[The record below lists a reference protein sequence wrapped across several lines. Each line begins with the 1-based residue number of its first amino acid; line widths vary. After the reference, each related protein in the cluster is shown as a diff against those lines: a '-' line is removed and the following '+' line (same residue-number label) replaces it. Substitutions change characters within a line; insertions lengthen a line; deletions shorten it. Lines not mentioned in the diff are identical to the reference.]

1 MSSNDH
7 DGDDD
12 GRDLDREVFVVGFL
26 LYLTGLALIQVVLGI
41 LTTSANVVT
50 AAVLFLTVVLG
61 TVIWIRGDIP
71 AEWLFAVFVMKP
83 VALIQ
88 QKFDS
93 WKLNWR
99 ARKQNPDQQ
108 TPFVTLLNALH
119 SVKNQLAKLISQIV
133 AAISKRIASNTATA
147 ESTPTDDTATETTD
161 DDTETTNE

>member
-12 GRDLDREVFVVGFL
+12 GRNLNKEVFVVGLL
-26 LYLTGLALIQVVLGI
+26 LYLTGIGLIQRVLGI

-50 AAVLFLTVVLG
+50 GLLIILPIALIVAIRL
-61 TVIWIRGDIP
+61 RGDIP
-71 AEWLFAVFVMKP
+71 AEWFGAVFVMKP

-119 SVKNQLAKLISQIV
+119 SVKNQLAEWISQIA

>member
-1 MSSNDH
+1 MSSSDH
-7 DGDDD
+7 DSNDD
-12 GRDLDREVFVVGFL
+12 GIPLRALVFYTYFGIYVCTLGYVQ
-26 LYLTGLALIQVVLGI
+26 LALGI
-41 LTTSANVVT
+41 NTTSANVVT
-50 AAVLFLTVVLG
+50 GLLIILPVALTVAIRL
-61 TVIWIRGDIP
+61 RGDIP
-71 AEWLFAVFVMKP
+71 AEWFVAVFVMKP

-88 QKFDS
+88 QKFGS

-108 TPFVTLLNALH
+108 TPFVTLLNVLH

-133 AAISKRIASNTATA
+133 AAISKRIASNTATT